1 MRTLQNP
8 FTPESLKQHLPTLL
22 FIVVFAG
29 LLGAFYGYVMSLV
42 VGRGFHW
49 LILVWGACRG
59 IFVAV
64 VVSMLELLVHRKKV
78 QRTFRSMAF
87 LPAFFL
93 RSVITSWHLI
103 LALSL
108 SHIVFSPAWA
118 TFDTWLQRG
127 LLRDFLFAAG
137 AALLIQFMLQA
148 RRLVGGRTLRHF
160 LMGRYNRPVNEERI
174 FVLADIVG
182 FTAMADKLGDQRS
195 LELVTRFFLDI
206 DPAIHR
212 NGGTVHNYVG
222 DEVVA
227 SWRVRSTA
235 ENTRVLLCLRDIVA
249 KVEEVR
255 TQYLNSFGVAPVLR
269 IGMAAGPVA
278 VGECGGEKR
287 QVIYIGDTI
296 NTAKRLQDACKPYG
310 VGVMT
315 DADTLARM
323 ALPTDM
329 SVTEMGR
336 TTLRGRETETLM
348 MALGGDAGPYSLPA
362 LGN

>member
-1 MRTLQNP
+1 MQKP
-8 FTPESLKQHLPTLL
+8 FSPESLKQHLPTLV
-22 FIVVFAG
+22 FILIFAG
-29 LLGAFYGYVMSLV
+29 LAGAFYGYIMAQI
-42 VGRGFHW
+42 VGRNYHG
-49 LILVWGACRG
+49 LLLVWGAFRG
-59 IFVAV
+59 VFVAL
-64 VVSMLELLVHRKKV
+64 VVSLLELTVHRKRV

-87 LPAFFL
+87 VPAFLL
-93 RSVITSWHLI
+93 RSVITSWHLVLA
-103 LALSL
+103 LALS
-108 SHIVFSPAWA
+108 HVVFSPEWA
-118 TFDTWLQRG
+118 TFENWMQRG
-127 LLRDFLFAAG
+127 FMRDFVFASG
-137 AALLIQFMLQA
+137 TALMIQLTLQA
-148 RRLVGGRTLRHF
+148 RRLVGGRTLRHL
-160 LMGRYNRPVNEERI
+160 LMGRYSRPVNEKRI

-195 LELVTRFFLDI
+195 LEFVTSLFLDI

-227 SWRVRSTA
+227 SWRVRSKA
-235 ENTRVLLCLRDIVA
+235 ENTRVLRCLYDIFE
-249 KVEEVR
+249 KVEDVR
-255 TQYLNSFGVAPVLR
+255 AQYLEKFGVAPNLR

-287 QVIYIGDTI
+287 QVVYIGDTI

-315 DADTLARM
+315 DADTLAHM
-323 ALPTDM
+323 DLPDDITA
-329 SVTEMGR
+329 TEMGR

-348 MALGGDAGPYSLPA
+348 MALGTNAGPYSLPA

>member
-1 MRTLQNP
+1 MTTMQNQPFSETLRR
-8 FTPESLKQHLPTLL
+8 HLPTLL
-22 FIVVFAG
+22 FIIIFAG
-29 LLGAFYGYVMSLV
+29 AVGAFYGYIMALIF
-42 VGRGFHW
+42 GGGFHW
-49 LILVWGACRG
+49 QLLVWGALRG

-64 VVSMLELLVHRKKV
+64 VVSALELSVLRKRV
-78 QRTFRSMAF
+78 QRRFRSMAF
-87 LPAFFL
+87 FPAFLL
-93 RSVITSWHLI
+93 RSLITSWHLVV
-103 LALSL
+103 ALTL
-108 SHIVFSPAWA
+108 SHMVFSPAWA
-118 TFDTWLQRG
+118 TLDVWFQKG
-127 LLRDFLFAAG
+127 LLRDFIFAAG
-137 AALLIQFMLQA
+137 AAFTIQLIIQA

-160 LMGRYNRPVNEERI
+160 LMGRYNRPVQEDRI
-174 FVLADIVG
+174 FVLADLVG

-195 LELVTRFFLDI
+195 LELVTSFFLDI

-227 SWRVRSTA
+227 SWRVRSKR
-235 ENTRVLLCLRDIVA
+235 ENARVLLCLRDIIA
-249 KVEEVR
+249 KTDEVR
-255 TQYLNSFGVAPVLR
+255 GLYFEKFGVSPALR
-269 IGMAAGPVA
+269 IGMASGPVA

-323 ALPTDM
+323 EMPDDIKA
-329 SVTEMGR
+329 TEMGR

-348 MALGGDAGPYSLPA
+348 MALGGDGGPYSLPA

>member
-1 MRTLQNP
+1 MH
-8 FTPESLKQHLPTLL
+8 SLPLSDRITRHLPTLV
-22 FIVVFAG
+22 FIVLFAG
-29 LLGAFYGYVMSLV
+29 LAGAFYGYIMAQILN
-42 VGRGFHW
+42 RGMNW
-49 LILVWGACRG
+49 EILTWGAFRG
-59 IFVAV
+59 MFVAI
-64 VVSMLELLVHRKKV
+64 VVSLLEGSVLRKKV
-78 QRTFRSMAF
+78 QRRFRSMAF
-87 LPAFFL
+87 VPAFLL
-93 RSVITSWHLI
+93 RSLITSWHLV

-108 SHIVFSPAWA
+108 SHVIFSPVWA
-118 TFDTWLQRG
+118 TLEMWIQRG

-137 AALLIQFMLQA
+137 AALIIQLILQA
-148 RRLVGGRTLRHF
+148 RRLVGGRTLRHL

-195 LELVTRFFLDI
+195 LELVTSFFLDI

-227 SWRVRSTA
+227 SWRVRSKA
-235 ENTRVLLCLRDIVA
+235 ENARVLLCLRDIFA

-255 TQYLNSFGVAPVLR
+255 ALYVDAFGVAPALR

-315 DADTLARM
+315 DAHTLEQMNMPDGITA
-323 ALPTDM
+323 
-329 SVTEMGR
+329 SEMGR

-348 MALGGDAGPYSLPA
+348 MAIGQNGSPYSLPA